1 MIKPT
6 QHSFLCPLFPP
17 PASAAVC
24 DKILTIPAHLA
35 DTSGAGVWQLCGMKT
50 KILSAL
56 VALLALLTGAR
67 ADGLIIIH
75 NPPAPMPQAQPW
87 MRPHYTFAP
96 LEVVFHK
103 VDVDIAGQKATTHV
117 VQEFFNPNN
126 AVLEGE
132 YIFPI
137 PKGAHLDK
145 FTMKIGDK
153 DVEAELL
160 DAAKARAIYEDI
172 VRRQRDPAL
181 LEYTGRAAFRVRIFP
196 IEARS
201 RKKVTLT
208 YTELLKV
215 DGGIAGYMYP
225 LNTEKFSAQPLKTV
239 AIKVTVNA
247 DAPIKALYSPSHA
260 VEIKR
265 DGEKRAVIGWEATNA
280 RPDTDFQLLY
290 STANTEVGISLLTHK
305 KENEDG
311 WFLLLA
317 SPGADVMKTKD
328 VNPKDVV
335 FVLDTSGSMAGKKL
349 EQAKKAMTFCVENL
363 NDSDRFEI
371 VRFSTESEPLFEKLT
386 DATRPNRDKALDFIK
401 GLKPIGGTA
410 IADALQSALKLKPA
424 TNDRP
429 FVVVF
434 LTDGK
439 PTIGETDEDRIV
451 AKVVSDN
458 ASTTR
463 IFSFGIGTDI
473 NTHLLDK
480 ITERT
485 KAASQYVLPEE
496 DLEVKVSSFFT
507 KIKDPL
513 LTNLKLEFPAGIKV
527 TKLYPNPL
535 PDMFRGDQLVL
546 AGRYSGEGEG
556 DVILEGTLNGVPR
569 RMAQKVKFSSG
580 APANEFIAQLWAL
593 RRVGWLLDEIRLRG
607 ENKET
612 RDEVVDLA
620 RRYAIVT
627 PYTSYLIVEDEARRG
642 VPVASRSLQLLDRDR
657 QSQSYYSKS
666 LGDLKAKKDGY
677 DGALAGRSNDSLK
690 KAEAP
695 AVALDKAWSENFGS
709 AITSNATPAE
719 AAAGGYAA
727 AKPAASLRG
736 GSTGAGFSGSAKEVA
751 QKLQSVDQQTRW
763 VNGKAFAQNGSN
775 WSDTALQN
783 KEQQN
788 AKRNRVQFASK
799 DYFALLT
806 EKPESAQWLAL
817 GNSVT
822 FALGTEVYEI
832 YE

>member
-1 MIKPT
+1 
-6 QHSFLCPLFPP
+6 
-17 PASAAVC
+17 
-24 DKILTIPAHLA
+24 
-35 DTSGAGVWQLCGMKT
+35 MKT
-50 KILSAL
+50 KLFSAL
-56 VALLALLTGAR
+56 AALLALLTGAR

-75 NPPAPMPQAQPW
+75 NPPMPAPQREPW
-87 MRPHYTFAP
+87 MRPHYAFAP

-117 VQEFFNPNN
+117 EQEFFNPND
-126 AVLEGE
+126 AILEGE

-153 DVEAELL
+153 DMEAELL

-196 IEARS
+196 IEPHS

-215 DGGIAGYMYP
+215 DGGIAGYLYP

-239 AIKVTVNA
+239 AIKVTINA
-247 DAPIKALYSPSHA
+247 DSPIKALYSPSHA

-265 DGEKRAVIGWEATNA
+265 DGEKRAVIGWEASNA

-290 STANTEVGISLLTHK
+290 STADTEVGVHLLTHK

-363 NDSDRFEI
+363 NESDRFEI
-371 VRFSTESEPLFEKLT
+371 VRFSTESEPLFEKLA
-386 DATRPNRDKALDFIK
+386 DASRSNRDKALDFIK

-410 IADALQSALKLKPA
+410 IADALESALKLKPA
-424 TNDRP
+424 DNARP

-451 AKVVSDN
+451 AKVVRDQ

-485 KAASQYVLPEE
+485 KAASQFVLPEE

-513 LTNLKLEFPAGIKV
+513 LTNLKLEFPAGVKV

-535 PDMFRGDQLVL
+535 PDLFRGDQLVL

-556 DVILEGTLNGVPR
+556 DVILEGTLNGVPK
-569 RMAQKVKFSSG
+569 RMAQKVKFSGGESG
-580 APANEFIAQLWAL
+580 NEFIAQLWAL

-612 RDEVVDLA
+612 RDEVVELA

-657 QSQSYYSKS
+657 EAQSYYKNSLSK
-666 LGDLKAKKDGY
+666 LGEKKDGY
-677 DGALAGRSNDSLK
+677 DGALNGRANGSLK
-690 KAEAP
+690 SADSFASG
-695 AVALDKAWSENFGS
+695 LDKAKSENWGGVI
-709 AITSNATPAE
+709 AGNTSPASPAE
-719 AAAGGYAA
+719 AAQAGAVA
-727 AKPAASLRG
+727 AKPASSFHADGYALSG
-736 GSTGAGFSGSAKEVA
+736 TAGEVA
-751 QKLQSVDQQTRW
+751 KKLQAVDQQTRW

-775 WSDTALQN
+775 WSDTSLQG

-788 AKRNRVQFASK
+788 AKRNRVQFGSK
-799 DYFALLT
+799 DYFTLLT
-806 EKPESAQWLAL
+806 DKPESAQWLAL

-822 FALGTEVYEI
+822 FALGSEVYEI